1 VTMRPPNKVPVQMD
15 LDMPRPSRLMRLIVI
30 LIAAV
35 LSLAGCSRVGIAY
48 NTADFVVKGYAK
60 DYLDLERIQLARWEP
75 VLSAELARHREEEL
89 PLLAAYFDQVLKASR
104 LGFDE
109 RNMSCLTKEL
119 QALYR
124 RQAGSA
130 VTLATPLL
138 IELTPAQIQ
147 RLNQRFRD
155 QAAEDLAELR
165 GRSSAQEKT
174 RRARRYVKSIEDWT
188 GPLDVGQKA
197 IVAEVTAR
205 MPETQSSLIE
215 YRSRKRDQLIALLEA
230 EAGEQAIK
238 TFMIE
243 WIVDFR
249 DLPPELERGG
259 QELGERI
266 GELFIRLGAS
276 LDERQRDR
284 LDNRLRKL
292 RDDLM
297 KLQAEPKMA
306 PLTC

>member
-15 LDMPRPSRLMRLIVI
+15 LDMPRPSRLMRLVVI
-30 LIAAV
+30 LIAAA

-259 QELGERI
+259 QELSERI

>member
-1 VTMRPPNKVPVQMD
+1 VTMRSVTKDPIRMV
-15 LDMPRPSRLMRLIVI
+15 LDMLRPSRLMRLVAM
-30 LIAAV
+30 LVAAV

-48 NTADFVVKGYAK
+48 NTADLLVKGYAE
-60 DYLDLERIQLARWEP
+60 DYLDLERTQLARWEP
-75 VLSAELARHREEEL
+75 VLGAELARHREEEL
-89 PLLAAYFDQVLKASR
+89 PHLAAYFDEVLKASR
-104 LGFDE
+104 LGFNE

-138 IELTPAQIQ
+138 VELTPAQIQ

-155 QAAEDLAELR
+155 QAAEDLAELT
-165 GRSSAQEKT
+165 GRSSAQEKA

-197 IVAEVTAR
+197 IVAEVTSR

-215 YRSRKRDQLIALLEA
+215 YRTRKREQLIALLEA

-238 TFMIE
+238 TFMTE
-243 WIVDFR
+243 WIVDFL
-249 DLPPELERGG
+249 DLPPELERGR
-259 QELGERI
+259 QELSERI
-266 GELFIRLGAS
+266 GELFVRLGAS

-297 KLQAEPKMA
+297 KLQSEPRLA

>member
-1 VTMRPPNKVPVQMD
+1 VTMRSVTKDPIRMV
-15 LDMPRPSRLMRLIVI
+15 LDMLRPSRLMRLVAM
-30 LIAAV
+30 LVAAV

-48 NTADFVVKGYAK
+48 NTADLLVKGYAK
-60 DYLDLERIQLARWEP
+60 DYLELERTQLARWEP
-75 VLSAELARHREEEL
+75 ILGMELTRHRNEEL
-89 PLLAAYFDQVLKASR
+89 PHLAAYFDEVLKASR
-104 LGFDE
+104 FGFNE

-124 RQAGSA
+124 RQARSA

-138 IELTPAQIQ
+138 VELTPAQIQ

-155 QAAEDLAELR
+155 QAAEDLAELT
-165 GRSSAQEKT
+165 GRSSAQEKA

-188 GPLDVGQKA
+188 GPLDVGQKD
-197 IVAEVTAR
+197 IVTDVTAR
-205 MPETQSSLIE
+205 MPETQSSVIE
-215 YRSRKRDQLIALLEA
+215 YRTRKREQLIALLEA
-230 EAGEQAIK
+230 SAGEQAIE
-238 TFMIE
+238 TFLTE
-243 WIVDFR
+243 WIVDFL
-249 DLPPELERGG
+249 DLPPELELGR
-259 QELGERI
+259 QELSERI
-266 GELFIRLGAS
+266 AELFVRLGAS

-297 KLQAEPKMA
+297 KLQAEPRLA